1 MTSPFDPPPPDDPPH
16 VLVILSG
23 RHKGRRIEL
32 PPREAVLGR
41 EEGCLIRLNSAE
53 VSRRHCTLTPTDAGL
68 LIRDCG
74 SQNGTFV
81 NRERLQGERLLSGGD
96 RLQVGPFLFE
106 IAPPPVAEVEAA
118 EETVLG
124 WLAETSGS
132 GSLDGDTTVLNVPP
146 ALQSTPAPPP
156 RTGSFRSL
164 AEEARDV
171 LREWHARNPPSP
183 S

>member
-1 MTSPFDPPPPDDPPH
+1 MSDFPESPGHPDPPH

-23 RHKGRRIEL
+23 RQRGRRIEL
-32 PPREAVLGR
+32 PNREGVLGR

-68 LIRDCG
+68 LLRDCG

-81 NRERLQGERLLSGGD
+81 NRERLTGERLLQGGD

-106 IAPPPVAEVEAA
+106 IAAPPVAEVEAV
-118 EETVLG
+118 EESVLG
-124 WLAETSGS
+124 WLAETTGP
-132 GSLDGDTTVLNVPP
+132 GSLDGDTTVLHVPSP
-146 ALQSTPAPPP
+146 LQAEPPP
-156 RTGSFRSL
+156 EARPGTFRTL

-171 LREWHARNPPSP
+171 LREWHARNPPAS